1 MWEQRADAIAIQPS
15 ETFALE
21 WFDSRL
27 QEVKISLTSLIQ
39 QFKLSEALKTL
50 YSLIWDDFCSWYL
63 EWVKPGF
70 EQSIPQ
76 EVYDKTV
83 SYYTELMQL
92 LHPFMPFVT
101 EEIYQQL
108 ASRTDDLCIKQ
119 NSTPTNADST
129 LLLKGQLLKEIITGL
144 RDLRN
149 KQQVKPKETIELFI
163 QTENEAIYKSIE
175 AILSKQLNT
184 SSINFTNETIAGS
197 FTTIIER
204 DKFYIVTEKP
214 IDSTNQKAELEKEL
228 NHLKGFLLS
237 VEKKLSNEKFVQN
250 AKAEVLAI
258 EQKKK
263 ADAESKIK
271 TINESLAL
279 LN

>member
-1 MWEQRADAIAIQPS
+1 
-15 ETFALE
+15 
-21 WFDSRL
+21 
-27 QEVKISLTSLIQ
+27 
-39 QFKLSEALKTL
+39 
-50 YSLIWDDFCSWYL
+50 
-63 EWVKPGF
+63 
-70 EQSIPQ
+70 
-76 EVYDKTV
+76 
-83 SYYTELMQL
+83 
-92 LHPFMPFVT
+92 
-101 EEIYQQL
+101 
-108 ASRTDDLCIKQ
+108 LCIKQ
-119 NSTPTNADST
+119 LNTFKPFDSST
-129 LLLKGQLLKEIITGL
+129 LNTGHLLKNVISGI
-144 RDLRN
+144 RDVRN